1 MADGVTARDL
11 RPWPTPSRRQSW
23 RHAADSIDPMAT
35 LPKPWPIVLVLLSA
49 SLAKAQ
55 LPCSL
60 QWQPGFGV
68 AGVTIAGLLPSGTGF
83 VATMVPWDPDGAGPA
98 PARIVV
104 GGRFDVAGDQNDANI
119 ACYDPV
125 QRRFLPL
132 GGGLPMTVQSI
143 VARAN
148 GQLAACS
155 GNAVF
160 AWDGSQ
166 WQALGPGFN
175 HEPNRIVELP
185 NGDLVVGGQFG
196 SVGGALVFGIA
207 RWNGAQ
213 WQPMG
218 DPTLPFASGQ
228 VNAMGL
234 LPNGDLVV
242 GGMFTQ
248 IGGVACNHVARWDG
262 VAWHPLG
269 AGSQWL
275 VSSLATTASGE
286 VVAFG
291 NFTGVTGW
299 SRWHGA
305 NWVAITA
312 GAPGNGSYALG
323 TFGSDGAVVLGS
335 GGLWVHDA
343 NGWSNVLALPTGV
356 WAMCALP
363 GANGE
368 WLVGGQFQQIQGQP
382 AWNLAW
388 WNGTVWSPAFDG
400 TSGSLNAATVLPNGR
415 VLVSGSLRLP
425 GVPMGSLAE
434 FDGSTWSAFGPPS
447 TGATALVARRSGQVL
462 VAGTIPIPSGGT
474 AALAAIHNG
483 TVTPI
488 PLPVGQFLQRMAL
501 AADDSV
507 WVATSDVNDV
517 VRLFTWNGA
526 SLVALPA
533 AVTGFVFDMV
543 ATAGGQVVLAGSFTP
558 ATGFEGLLRW
568 DGLQLRTIFGA
579 PSEVLTAVAVAAN
592 GDLFVGT
599 APQQPPSPAPPQVLR
614 YDGTGWQS
622 MAPTWTDR
630 IAAIVPLPDGD
641 VLATSEASFSGPNAW
656 RTRLHRWHAGQWTQI
671 AEADRRANL
680 LWSPDGSLV
689 AYGSFLRIAG
699 GVRLAFARLLT
710 TCPSAAQD
718 LGGGCTGSAGTLTTH
733 IDERAWLG
741 GTFRTTTRGVPANAL
756 AIGVFGANQVTLPLG
771 SLLPIGGA
779 GCTLRVAP
787 DVLLSASVAN
797 GVASSQ
803 WALPNAPALLGASFV
818 QQTLVLET
826 AAGGASALRAGPGTL
841 LTVGAW

>member
-1 MADGVTARDL
+1 MASYRN
-11 RPWPTPSRRQSW
+11 S
-23 RHAADSIDPMAT
+23 
-35 LPKPWPIVLVLLSA
+35 WPIVLVLMFAALVQ
-49 SLAKAQ
+49 AQ
-55 LPCSL
+55 PPCSL
-60 QWQPGFGV
+60 QWQPGFGI
-68 AGVTIAGLLPSGTGF
+68 AGVTIAGPLPLGMGS
-83 VATMVPWDPDGAGPA
+83 VAAMVPWDPDGTGPA
-98 PARIVV
+98 PGRIVV

-132 GGGLPMTVQSI
+132 GGGLPTMVQSI

-160 AWDGSQ
+160 AWNGSQ
-166 WQALGPGFN
+166 WQALGLGFN
-175 HEPNRIVELP
+175 QQLHQIVELP

-207 RWNGAQ
+207 RWNGVQ

-242 GGMFTQ
+242 GGWFTQ

-269 AGSQWL
+269 AGSQWS
-275 VSSLATTASGE
+275 VGSLATTASGE

-291 NFTGVTGW
+291 NFTGVYGW
-299 SRWHGA
+299 SRWNGA
-305 NWVAITA
+305 NWIDITA
-312 GAPGNGSYALG
+312 GAPSNGSYALG
-323 TFGSDGAVVLGS
+323 PFGSDGALFLGS

-343 NGWSNVLALPTGV
+343 NGWSNVLALPAG
-356 WAMCALP
+356 MCALP
-363 GANGE
+363 GANGD

-382 AWNLAW
+382 AWNLAL
-388 WNGTVWSPAFDG
+388 WNGNGWSPAVDG
-400 TSGSLNAATVLPNGR
+400 TSGTLSAATVLPNGR

-434 FDGSTWSAFGPPS
+434 FDGISWSVFGPPA
-447 TGATALVARRSGQVL
+447 TGVTALVARRSGQVL
-462 VAGTIPIPSGGT
+462 VAGTVSLPGGGT

-483 TVTPI
+483 TVTSI
-488 PLPVGQFLQRMAL
+488 PLPVGQVLQRMAL
-501 AADDSV
+501 ADDDSV
-507 WVATSDVNDV
+507 WVATSDANDV
-517 VRLFTWNGA
+517 VRLFTWNGT
-526 SLVALPA
+526 SLTALPA

-543 ATAGGQVVLAGSFTP
+543 ATAGGQVVLAGAFTP
-558 ATGFEGLLRW
+558 STGFEGLLRW

-592 GDLFVGT
+592 GDLLVGSV
-599 APQQPPSPAPPQVLR
+599 PQQPPSPTPPQVLR

-622 MAPTWTDR
+622 MAPTWTDP

-641 VLATSEASFSGPNAW
+641 VLVAAQASAPWPNDW

-671 AEADRRANL
+671 AEAYGRAKL
-680 LWSPDGSLV
+680 LWSPEGSLV
-689 AYGSFLRIAG
+689 AYGDFLRIAG

-710 TCPSAAQD
+710 TCPSDAQD
-718 LGGGCTGSAGTLTTH
+718 LGGGCAGSAGTLTTH
-733 IDERAWLG
+733 VDERAWLG
-741 GTFRTTTRGVPANAL
+741 GTFRTTTRGVPTNAL
-756 AIGVFGANQVTLPLG
+756 AIGVFGASQMTLPLG

-779 GCTLRVAP
+779 GCTLRATPEIVGVAP
-787 DVLLSASVAN
+787 VWN
-797 GVASSQ
+797 GEAQV
-803 WALPNAPALLGASFV
+803 ALPLPSAPSLLGASFV
-818 QQTLVLET
+818 QQTLVLEST
-826 AAGGASALRAGPGTL
+826 AGTLTL
-841 LTVGAW
+841 LTTSQALQLTIGAF